1 MSAGQEKQRP
11 KARRRIVFATPARS
25 YALTLIIVCFALSG
39 LLRISIASTAVAQQL
54 GETQF
59 ASNET
64 DTSSGDT
71 GQGRDALLAALQE
84 RDQQLRDSERR
95 LEERLALL
103 KIAEEEF
110 ESRREALVEAEQ
122 RLAAT
127 LAIADNA
134 AEKDLTQLTAV
145 YQNMKPKK
153 AAEVFDSM
161 DPVFA
166 AGFLIRMA
174 PEAAAEILTAMNT
187 EAAYTVS
194 VLMASRNMNAPTE

>member
-1 MSAGQEKQRP
+1 MSGRRTIFEKPPRS
-11 KARRRIVFATPARS
+11 FALA
-25 YALTLIIVCFALSG
+25 LIIGCFVLSSALRLSAAG
-39 LLRISIASTAVAQQL
+39 AAMAQQL
-54 GETQF
+54 GETQL
-59 ASNET
+59 ASSESMEGDNSADT
-64 DTSSGDT
+64 DVLLE
-71 GQGRDALLAALQE
+71 ALRE
-84 RDQQLRDSERR
+84 RDKQVKESERR
-95 LEERLALL
+95 LVERQALL

-110 ESRREALVEAEQ
+110 EKRRIALIEAEE

-134 AEKDLTQLTAV
+134 AEKDLQQLTAV

-153 AAEVFDSM
+153 AAEVFDAM

-174 PEAAAEILTAMNT
+174 PESAAEILTSMTT
-187 EAAYTVS
+187 ETAYSVS